1 MPKIRSL
8 TILTLLAALISGAFA
23 QGYPPLSS
31 EAAERIRLG
40 EAAAQSALDTYSRH
54 YPDLPLWQEAFEY
67 AEQAISLAPG
77 NPEPLRFKAIAYTLA
92 NWYGPAWTVWQD
104 FLGRGFP
111 LDASATPVFVEAG
124 QRLAYSQYEQ
134 GNLELSLRT
143 YLAVLDEVP
152 FDLESV
158 SWAGRILME
167 LERPAQA
174 ISYWTTI
181 TERDPADARAVY
193 FRDLARDQVEWGVEA
208 TNEFRLGV
216 SFYESGSL
224 TQARDHFTRA
234 TLLNSSYPEA
244 FAWLGRVA
252 FELGN
257 FQDART
263 HYTRASQLEPA
274 NETYRYFMEES
285 ARRLG
290 D

>member
-1 MPKIRSL
+1 MHKLRFL
-8 TILTLLAALISGAFA
+8 TILTLLAAVLSSALA
-23 QGYPPLSS
+23 QAYPPLSS

-40 EAAAQSALDTYSRH
+40 EASAQAALDTYTRH
-54 YPDLPLWQEAFEY
+54 YPDLPLWEEAFEY
-67 AEQAISLAPG
+67 AEQAISLAPQ

-92 NWYGPAWTVWQD
+92 NWYGPAWNVWQD
-104 FLGRGFP
+104 FLGRGFT
-111 LDASATPVFVEAG
+111 LDAGATPVFVEAG
-124 QRLAYSQYEQ
+124 QRLGYSQYEQ
-134 GNLELSLRT
+134 GNLDLALRT

-167 LERPAQA
+167 LGRPAQA

-181 TERDPADARAVY
+181 TERNPTDNRAVY

-208 TNEFRLGV
+208 VNEFRLGV

-234 TLLNSSYPEA
+234 TLLNDSYAEA

-257 FQDART
+257 YQDARV

-274 NETYRYFMEES
+274 NETYRYFRDEA
-285 ARRLG
+285 ARRLNG
-290 D
+290 